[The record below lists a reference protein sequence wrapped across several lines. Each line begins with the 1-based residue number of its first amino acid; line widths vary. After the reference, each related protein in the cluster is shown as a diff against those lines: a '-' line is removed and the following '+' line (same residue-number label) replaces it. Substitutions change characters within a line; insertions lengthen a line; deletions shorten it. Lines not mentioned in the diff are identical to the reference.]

1 MIDRHQMEKCVYVLP
16 NFAPPKI
23 ADVLKSI
30 AESDHAFLP
39 ADIYGQGGACEEVST
54 RLKKMFDKPAARFC
68 VKGMIAQ
75 MAVLRAVTEF
85 TGNDRVVV
93 HRASHLDYDE
103 MEAVEI
109 LHPIQF
115 LRAGNHH
122 HPFTVDDL
130 DALGEKP
137 AAVCVELPL
146 RRASYR
152 LMPFAELQK
161 ISTWCH
167 VHDVHLH
174 IDGAR
179 LFGAAAAYG
188 KKLSEIAMLCDSIY
202 VSFYKELKG
211 LGGCGIVGS
220 KALMDAV
227 EVWVTRMG
235 GELPFQFP
243 YAISA
248 LMGMDKH
255 LGEIPHYVTAARTI
269 AMLIN
274 QIPDVTT
281 SPEVPHTSGFQV
293 HIKGDRGKIEKALKH
308 MVEYERIWIAGGVM
322 ETAFDHVYGFDVEI
336 GESAMALAPER
347 WAFYIEKLTQLM
359 RED

>member
-16 NFAPPKI
+16 NFAPPNI
-23 ADVLKSI
+23 GETLKSI

-39 ADIYGQGGACEEVST
+39 ADIYGQGGACEEVAT

-85 TGNDRVVV
+85 TGNNRVVV

-152 LMPFAELQK
+152 LLPYAELQK
-161 ISTWCH
+161 KFPH
-167 VHDVHLH
+167 
-174 IDGAR
+174 GATCMMC
-179 LFGAAAAYG
+179 
-188 KKLSEIAMLCDSIY
+188 ICI
-202 VSFYKELKG
+202 
-211 LGGCGIVGS
+211 
-220 KALMDAV
+220 
-227 EVWVTRMG
+227 
-235 GELPFQFP
+235 
-243 YAISA
+243 
-248 LMGMDKH
+248 LMGRAY
-255 LGEIPHYVTAARTI
+255 LVR
-269 AMLIN
+269 
-274 QIPDVTT
+274 
-281 SPEVPHTSGFQV
+281 
-293 HIKGDRGKIEKALKH
+293 RRH
-308 MVEYERIWIAGGVM
+308 MAKSSVKLRCCA
-322 ETAFDHVYGFDVEI
+322 TAFMYRFIKNLKVWAV
-336 GESAMALAPER
+336 AALLAAKR
-347 WAFYIEKLTQLM
+347 
-359 RED
+359 